1 MPTSQR
7 QRGQGLIGLLLS
19 LLAIGLIA
27 YLLLKPAHNGV
38 GGSDTGRAISCE
50 HRVSDIVSG
59 TGGIG
64 PKAKEAYDAL
74 PGECKRFMP
83 DPAALAPSVE
93 RTQEPQ

>member
-1 MPTSQR
+1 M
-7 QRGQGLIGLLLS
+7 IGLLLA

-27 YLLLKPAHNGV
+27 YFMLKPAHNGV
-38 GGSDTGRAISCE
+38 GDTDTGRAISCE
-50 HRVSDIVSG
+50 HRVSDIVSS

-83 DPAALAPSVE
+83 DPAAIAPSVE
-93 RTQEPQ
+93 KVPEQQ